1 MGCYPLVEHPMVAA
15 RFSANL
21 LHMTKNS
28 GLKPTRQLLLV
39 LLALLWTSV
48 LASALPGRAEVKKI
62 AGSANRIN
70 SAGVSTA
77 LAEGM
82 VLGAGDTV
90 ATGPGSTV
98 DLWLGLNG
106 DALRVDP
113 DTTLRFDVLDIA
125 SIAERRVTTRLNLT
139 TGSITGN
146 VINKLSAASKY
157 EVKTAGGVAEIRG
170 TIYALKSNG
179 TLVVTQGVVNFT
191 YVDNKG
197 VTRTVRVEA
206 GQQFKPGDDQPTQ
219 ASEQLMSEVAKVAA
233 QILPA
238 IGTLR
243 EGNLTVT
250 VTTIENPLNVS
261 PSGR

>member
-1 MGCYPLVEHPMVAA
+1 
-15 RFSANL
+15 
-21 LHMTKNS
+21 MTKNLD
-28 GLKPTRQLLLV
+28 LKPTRQLLLV
-39 LLALLWTSV
+39 LLTLLWTSV

-62 AGSANRIN
+62 TGHAYRIN
-70 SAGVSTA
+70 PAGVSTS

-90 ATGPGSTV
+90 ATGPGSIV

-125 SIAERRVTTRLNLT
+125 SIAERRVTTSLNLT

-146 VINKLSAASKY
+146 VRSKLSAASKY
-157 EVKTAGGVAEIRG
+157 EIKTAAGVAEIRG
-170 TIYALKSNG
+170 TIYAFKSNG

-191 YVDNKG
+191 YVDKG

-206 GQQFKPGDDQPTQ
+206 GQQFRPGKDDAPTQ
-219 ASEQLMSEVAKVAA
+219 ASEQLMSEVAQVAA

-238 IGTLR
+238 IGTIR

-261 PSGR
+261 ASGN